1 MCPGP
6 AGLAADG
13 GRLRQMLHNLIRN
26 AGEAQANGPV
36 SIVIRSQIVEEKG
49 TGWLKLELIDDGPGF
64 PAEVL
69 QNPFEPYVTS
79 KKHGSGLGL
88 AICRKIVL
96 EHDGRIAIAN
106 RGKGGAHVTI
116 MLPLTPRQA

>member
-1 MCPGP
+1 
-6 AGLAADG
+6 
-13 GRLRQMLHNLIRN
+13 MLHNLIRN
-26 AGEAQANGPV
+26 AAEARTDGPV

-49 TGWLKLELIDDGPGF
+49 AGWLKLELIDDGPGF
-64 PAEVL
+64 PPEVL

-106 RGKGGAHVTI
+106 HSQGGARVRVD
-116 MLPLTPRQA
+116 LPLNPTG